1 MMSDLFINNVTYGDE
16 GEYVCEAVN
25 VIGGEQ
31 RIVRRQ
37 VVKVKTYLWFYTF
50 YFYISVGNRPWNLM
64 LYKMSFS
71 IFPSIDLTIHDVS
84 SIHLSIHLSIYISI
98 HPSI

>member
-31 RIVRRQ
+31 RIVRSQ
-37 VVKVKTYLWFYTF
+37 VVKVNIQHLFCT
-50 YFYISVGNRPWNLM
+50 
-64 LYKMSFS
+64 LYSF
-71 IFPSIDLTIHDVS
+71 
-84 SIHLSIHLSIYISI
+84 
-98 HPSI
+98 

>member
-31 RIVRRQ
+31 RIVRSQ
-37 VVKVKTYLWFYTF
+37 VVKV
-50 YFYISVGNRPWNLM
+50 N
-64 LYKMSFS
+64 
-71 IFPSIDLTIHDVS
+71 
-84 SIHLSIHLSIYISI
+84 IHLFYGFI
-98 HPSI
+98 PFTFT